1 VTGAGF
7 SESQSVIDDSLC
19 ATTLN
24 LIEVK
29 IRSLNVRFGS
39 MLLKKGSW
47 FWAND
52 DSVCWMILSGGA
64 LR

>member
-1 VTGAGF
+1 MHRLKA
-7 SESQSVIDDSLC
+7 
-19 ATTLN
+19 A
-24 LIEVK
+24 
-29 IRSLNVRFGS
+29 NVRFGS